1 MPKNQTVSV
10 DIAPLIPSHRPLMA
24 NIATPIGWKIARC
37 SSLGQ
42 PRRPHQMVVRMP
54 ARPVRPPRIPFRKPT
69 PASAVAPPALT
80 GFIAGRAR
88 LYAVEHQHHADGDAD
103 LVRTC

>member
-1 MPKNQTVSV
+1 MPKEQTVSL

-42 PRRPHQMVVRMP
+42 PRTPHQMVVRMP
-54 ARPVRPPRIPFRKPT
+54 ARPVRPPRMPSEHLFKAVLKAQAGTPFLRSRKL
-69 PASAVAPPALT
+69 PAAEESRAL
-80 GFIAGRAR
+80 I
-88 LYAVEHQHHADGDAD
+88 L
-103 LVRTC
+103 